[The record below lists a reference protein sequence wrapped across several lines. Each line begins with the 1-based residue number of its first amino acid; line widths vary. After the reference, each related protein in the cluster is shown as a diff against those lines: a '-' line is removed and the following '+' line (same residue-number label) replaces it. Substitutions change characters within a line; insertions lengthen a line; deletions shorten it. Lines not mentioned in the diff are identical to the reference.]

1 MDIDIDTDA
10 GRATCPTDTDGG
22 ERDAMVN
29 GLKVDGSY
37 DRWLFEHEF
46 GDRKQQRIRLVRSGP
61 PSPVGPWPATKA
73 RGSGRFSLPG
83 HLMSWEKHD
92 DLASTDIYGWGYGRN
107 K

>member
-1 MDIDIDTDA
+1 MLN
-10 GRATCPTDTDGG
+10 GSRAS
-22 ERDAMVN
+22 
-29 GLKVDGSY
+29 GSY
-37 DRWLFEHEF
+37 ERWWDTYEQEF

-61 PSPVGPWPATKA
+61 PSPEGPWPATKA

-92 DLASTDIYGWGYGRN
+92 NLASTDIYGWGYGRN